1 MSFINNTEELLVT
14 KEYILDFLKEHKE
27 EFKSKYQVDSIG
39 LFGSYARDE
48 AKENSDIDILVEM
61 PSKFDLYYDFKE
73 YLEDIF
79 EKNID
84 LGMKKSIRPLI
95 ALSIKKDLIYV

>member
-1 MSFINNTEELLVT
+1 VT
-14 KEYILDFLKEHKE
+14 KEYILDFLKAHKE
-27 EFKSKYQVDSIG
+27 EFKQKYQVESIG

-73 YLEDIF
+73 YLEDMF
-79 EKNID
+79 KKNVD
-84 LGMKKSIRPLI
+84 LGMKKSIRPFI
-95 ALSIKKDLIYV
+95 RNSIQEDLIYV

>member
-1 MSFINNTEELLVT
+1 MN
-14 KEYILDFLKEHKE
+14 KEYILNFLKEHKE
-27 EFKSKYQVDSIG
+27 EFKNKYQVDTIG

-48 AKENSDIDILVEM
+48 ATSESDIDLLVEM

-73 YLEDIF
+73 YLEDVF
-79 EKNID
+79 QKNID

-95 ALSIKKDLIYV
+95 ALSIQKDLIYV

>member
-1 MSFINNTEELLVT
+1 MT
-14 KEYILDFLKEHKE
+14 KEYILDFLTEHKE
-27 EFKSKYQVDSIG
+27 EFKKKYQVDSIA
-39 LFGSYARDE
+39 LFGSYSRDE
-48 AKENSDIDILVEM
+48 ATSQSDIDLLVEM

-79 EKNID
+79 QKDID

-95 ALSIKKDLIYV
+95 ALSIKEDLIYV

>member
-1 MSFINNTEELLVT
+1 MT

-27 EFKSKYQVDSIG
+27 EFKKKYQVDTIG

-48 AKENSDIDILVEM
+48 ATPQSDIDLLVEM

-79 EKNID
+79 KKNID

-95 ALSIKKDLIYV
+95 AQSIKKDIIYV

>member
-1 MSFINNTEELLVT
+1 MT

-27 EFKSKYQVDSIG
+27 ELKNRYQVDTIG

-48 AKENSDIDILVEM
+48 ATSDSDIDLLVEM

-73 YLEDIF
+73 YLEEVF
-79 EKNID
+79 KKNID
-84 LGMKKSIRPLI
+84 LGLKKSIRPFI
-95 ALSIKKDLIYV
+95 ARSIKEDIIYV